1 MKRANAS
8 EEKPMLGKRMLAAG
22 AVAALLVTA
31 CSSAATPAPAATAA
45 PTPAPSTAAV
55 ATPIP
60 SAAAAY
66 TIAGVYENTQDAF
79 WGTFI
84 CGAMDRAK
92 TLGVNL
98 KVSSLPT
105 QDEKAMSTTLDT
117 ALLANPQGVVFNPID
132 ATTFITKVAGLMSAG
147 TPVVSSQSTL
157 SSQLLYVQATQLA
170 TSDVTTA
177 ASTLAGTLGTGKV
190 ANLIGL
196 AWAGQ
201 QWEQDRMYG
210 IIAAVKAANKNLTWL
225 PDQIDGFDVNK
236 GTQQISALI
245 TANPDLKLILAPSGP
260 EGQAA
265 AAAVHQN
272 GMDGKIHI
280 IADDAVPAEVD
291 ALKAGTID
299 FLVAQPA
306 FTLGQEEVQALV
318 DWLNSNQGHAG
329 AVLPTSQSRA
339 FPMQL
344 LNKGNV
350 STPAAV
356 LYEYNPN
363 CGS

>member
-1 MKRANAS
+1 
-8 EEKPMLGKRMLAAG
+8 MLGKKLLAAG
-22 AVAALLVTA
+22 AVTAMLAAG
-31 CSSAATPAPAATAA
+31 CSSAATPTPATTAA
-45 PTPAPSTAAV
+45 PTTATAPAPSTAGA
-55 ATPIP
+55 ASAIP

-66 TIAGVYENTQDAF
+66 NIAGVYENTQDAF

-84 CGAMDRAK
+84 CGAKDRAK
-92 TLGVNL
+92 ALGVNL
-98 KVSSLPT
+98 TVASLAT

-132 ATTFITKVAGLMSAG
+132 ATTFITKVGSVMSAG

-157 SSQLLYVQATQLA
+157 SSQLLFVQATQLA

-177 ASTLAGTLGTGKV
+177 AGKLAGTLGTGKV
-190 ANLIGL
+190 VNLIGL

-225 PDQIDGFDVNK
+225 PDQITGFDVNK

-272 GMDGKIHI
+272 NMDGKIHI

-306 FTLGQEEVQALV
+306 FSLGQEEVQALV
-318 DWLNSNQGHAG
+318 DWLNSNQGKSGPVA
-329 AVLPTSQSRA
+329 ATSQSRA
-339 FPMQL
+339 FPMQML
-344 LNKGNV
+344 DKTNV

-363 CGS
+363 CP